1 MLAMNRVLSPFGT
14 DAIGSTALEAQLMRR
29 LLTIAAATTTLL
41 LLTAGPAMACGGL
54 IGPNGAVNLLRTTTF
69 AGYHDGV
76 EHYVTSF
83 EFAGGEGEFGSI
95 VPLPGV
101 PTDVVRGG
109 DWTLQRLVQE
119 TTPIE
124 EGDFLAFA
132 AAGAESRAQVLL
144 QTKIDALEITILRG
158 GGDEVG
164 LWASDHGFRLP
175 PDAPE
180 VLDFYADRS
189 PIFMAARFDADAAR
203 ERGQGIGDGTPVHLT
218 IPTDNPWVP
227 LRILA
232 LGRTEAE
239 TVQADV
245 YLLTDIKPAI
255 LPDPSAIL
263 GTPGLSLEHAAP
275 ASAQLLADLRSD
287 KGMEWIPEKAWLTQ
301 VRVDAAAP
309 ELRFDLAIDA
319 SGKGAPSLRDAG
331 FAPFGPLPVPPSSTM
346 IWVLL
351 LGLALTL
358 PLAATWLI
366 SVLARSGPGGRP
378 LAGA

>member
-1 MLAMNRVLSPFGT
+1 
-14 DAIGSTALEAQLMRR
+14 MRR
-29 LLTIAAATTTLL
+29 LLTIAAATTMLL

-95 VPLPGV
+95 VPLPDI
-101 PTDVVRGG
+101 PTKVVRGG

-119 TTPIE
+119 TTPIRG
-124 EGDFLAFA
+124 EGLFLA
-132 AAGAESRAQVLL
+132 AAGAAPRDMAEVLL

-164 LWASDHGFRLP
+164 LWAANHGFRLP

-232 LGRTEAE
+232 LGRSEAE

-245 YLLTDIKPAI
+245 YLLTDIRPAI
-255 LPDPSAIL
+255 LPDPSAII

-275 ASAQLLADLRSD
+275 ASRQLLDDLRSD
-287 KGMEWIPEKAWLTQ
+287 KGMGWIPDKAWLTQ
-301 VRVDAAAP
+301 VRVDADAP

-319 SGKGAPSLRDAG
+319 SGNGAPSLRDAG
-331 FAPFGPLPVPPSSTM
+331 FAPFGPLPVPPSTTTL
-346 IWVLL
+346 WVLL

-366 SVLARSGPGGRP
+366 AVLARSGHGGRP